1 MKVNMQVTGIDE
13 FVSEVDSTIHTT
25 ARILVIEIWK
35 NLMLTTPVSSG
46 RARANWGISKDG
58 SIQEL
63 PPGEYS
69 EPERPPISRF
79 NTLFITNP
87 LDYIQYLND
96 GWSEQAPAMFI
107 ETAVSNAEAVAS
119 TRVAMRLRGESVG
132 GPQK

>member
-87 LDYIQYLND
+87 LDYIQYLNE
-96 GWSEQAPAMFI
+96 GWSEQAPALFI
-107 ETAVSNAEAVAS
+107 EIAVADAEVE
-119 TRVAMRLRGESVG
+119 TNQRVTSLKTGKSVG
-132 GPQK
+132 GRLL